1 MTEARL
7 GTESGLQARLFFKKS
22 EQFGVILFKLPEYC
36 RYYRLPAKFGLR
48 FNLVLGAIEI
58 KRS

>member
-1 MTEARL
+1 
-7 GTESGLQARLFFKKS
+7 
-22 EQFGVILFKLPEYC
+22 VILFKLPEYC